1 MRRFAWRFLAAASL
15 TLLAARGVAE
25 SRPRYGGTLVIE
37 IHDSLMLTD
46 PAEWP
51 ARLVPL
57 VYDRLVRLDEHG
69 EPQPELA
76 ISWQHDTASR
86 HWEFHLRP
94 HAAFHDGTPVTAAA
108 VVASLKDWKTVTAT
122 DESAV
127 VFDSEAPAPDLPVRL
142 ASPRFAILLRG
153 ADGVSVGTGPFRITE
168 WQPGKRALLS
178 AYEGYWG
185 GRPFVDFVELLMGR
199 GYREQSIDLEVGKAD
214 LIELP
219 IGAARRAE
227 RPSVRSWTSAPSE
240 LMALVFERGRAAT
253 NDAHVRE
260 AVALSIDRAAIQN
273 VLLERQ
279 GESTGALLPSWL
291 TGYAF
296 LFPAA
301 RNLERA
307 RQLISALPKSGP
319 GVSLAYDPADP
330 LARPIAD
337 RIALDARESG
347 IVMQAIPGARGDCR
361 LARYRWRSLDA
372 SQVLADMAAWL
383 VAEPPSPT
391 VTLEANYST
400 ERKLLEDF
408 RVVPLFHLTEIYG
421 LSTRVRNWDPQS
433 WGDWRLA
440 GVWLDARKQ

>member
-1 MRRFAWRFLAAASL
+1 MRRFAWRFLAASSL
-15 TLLAARGVAE
+15 IILAAPALAE

-37 IHDSLMLTD
+37 LHDSITLTD

-51 ARLVPL
+51 VRLVPL

-76 ISWQHDTASR
+76 ISWQHDASKK

-108 VVASLKDWKTVTAT
+108 VVASLKDWKNTAASG
-122 DESAV
+122 DGVV
-127 VFDSEAPAPDLPVRL
+127 VFESDIPLPDLPMRL
-142 ASPRFAILLRG
+142 ASPRFVILLRG

-185 GRPFVDFVELLMGR
+185 GRPFVDVVELLMSR
-199 GYREQSIDLEVGKAD
+199 GYRDQSIDVELGKAD
-214 LIELP
+214 LVELP
-219 IGAARRAE
+219 IGVARRAAQ
-227 RPSVRSWTSAPSE
+227 PSLRTWTSAPAE

-253 NDAHVRE
+253 DDARVRE

-279 GESTGALLPSWL
+279 GESTAAVLPAWL
-291 TGYAF
+291 SGYAF

-307 RQLISALPKSGP
+307 RQLTSALPKSGARI
-319 GVSLAYDPADP
+319 SLAYDPADP
-330 LARPIAD
+330 LAHPVAE

-347 IVMQAIPGARGDCR
+347 IVVQAVPGAHGDLR
-361 LARYRWRSLDA
+361 LVRYRLRSLDA
-372 SQVLADMAAWL
+372 SQVLADVAAWQG
-383 VAEPPSPT
+383 AEPPPPA
-391 VTLEANYST
+391 VTPEAIYSA
-400 ERKLLEDF
+400 ERKLLGDF
-408 RVVPLFHLTEIYG
+408 RLVPLFHLPEIYG
-421 LSTRVRNWDPQS
+421 LSSRVKNWDPQP
-433 WGDWRLA
+433 WGDWRLSD
-440 GVWLDARKQ
+440 VWLDARKP